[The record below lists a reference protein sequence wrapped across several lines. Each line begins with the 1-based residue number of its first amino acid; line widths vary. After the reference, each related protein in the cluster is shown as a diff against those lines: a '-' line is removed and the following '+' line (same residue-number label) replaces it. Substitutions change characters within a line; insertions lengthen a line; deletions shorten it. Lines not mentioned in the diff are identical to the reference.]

1 MSEDISQ
8 TNKQTKKISFS
19 IVTNVCV
26 ETKQQQQSHNFP
38 FIFHFFDVN
47 RKPTIRFVHFP
58 FPSPALPSAH
68 LNIDESADV
77 LEPADVLLLLLGIN
91 VVGDKDGQGLV
102 DATLLEE
109 ALHQHLQ
116 VLVEAAKGRAGVDVG
131 ALLGGLG
138 GVDAGDGGVLVEE
151 HVVDDD
157 FAVAGGGVDVEG
169 AVGLAGLLDQD
180 GQVDRCAGV
189 FVGLAVEDVVGVL
202 LLVGL
207 EGLFGELVLLE
218 EAVLGVGVE
227 ICDVSDGEADGDSA
241 KKGSFGQFSV
251 FI

>member
-1 MSEDISQ
+1 M
-8 TNKQTKKISFS
+8 
-19 IVTNVCV
+19 
-26 ETKQQQQSHNFP
+26 
-38 FIFHFFDVN
+38 
-47 RKPTIRFVHFP
+47 
-58 FPSPALPSAH
+58 
-68 LNIDESADV
+68 
-77 LEPADVLLLLLGIN
+77 LLGVN

-157 FAVAGGGVDVEG
+157 LAVAGGGVDVEG

-180 GQVDRCAGV
+180 GQVDGCTSLLV
-189 FVGLAVEDVVGVL
+189 SLTVEGIVGVL

-207 EGLFGELVLLE
+207 EGLLRELILLE
-218 EAVLGVGVE
+218 EVIFGVGVE
-227 ICDVSDGEADGDSA
+227 VGDVSDGEADGDSA
-241 KKGSFGQFSV
+241 RKKFGQYYASYYALCSN
-251 FI
+251 